1 LRLSFLWFFVW
12 NFVIFEEK
20 LLYGRYSNSKN
31 KTCHNDTHV
40 AVIEA
45 VDKALQQVQ
54 HADNETIGSKPNGTP
69 LTRQDLKEGIA
80 ISEQQIKEGKYS
92 TVEELAKKW
101 DIEL

>member
-1 LRLSFLWFFVW
+1 MVDMQSVKIRLA
-12 NFVIFEEK
+12 
-20 LLYGRYSNSKN
+20 
-31 KTCHNDTHV
+31 KTILDTDDA

-45 VDKALQQVQ
+45 VDKALQEAQQEQSGNV
-54 HADNETIGSKPNGTP
+54 IGSKPDGTV

-101 DIEL
+101 NIDL